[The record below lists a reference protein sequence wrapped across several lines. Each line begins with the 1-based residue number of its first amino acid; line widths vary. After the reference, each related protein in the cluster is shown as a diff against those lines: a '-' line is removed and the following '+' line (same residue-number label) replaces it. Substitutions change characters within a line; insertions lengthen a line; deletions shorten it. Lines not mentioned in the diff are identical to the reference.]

1 MLSNTITIQSFA
13 KVNLSLDVKGVL
25 DNGYHIVEMVMQQIS
40 LHDDVILTWTEG
52 SAPLNITLTTTRSDL
67 PNDTGNL
74 AYRAAQLMSDTYPE
88 IGGTLDIHI
97 DKRIPVAAGM
107 AGGSSNCAAVIHGI
121 NQLWDLGLSVSQMN
135 DLGATLGS
143 DVPFCVMGQAAA
155 SPSIRTFFADDPM
168 ACHCALAAGTGTD
181 LIPVI
186 GLDCCI
192 ALTKPPIAVSTAEV
206 YKGIDDMQITE
217 HPDNQALISALE
229 EHRPDD
235 IYANMINVLENY
247 TLKVYPSVMYAKDKI
262 KSLYSNGPVLMSGSG
277 PTVFAVCPTAEE
289 ADRICAAMLAINE
302 ESYSVHTTK

>member
-40 LHDDVILTWTEG
+40 LHDDVTVTWTDG
-52 SAPLNITLTTTRSDL
+52 STPLDISLATTRSDL

-74 AYRAAQLMSDTYPE
+74 AYRAAQLMADTCPE
-88 IGGTLDIHI
+88 IGGALDIHI

-121 NQLWDLGLSVSQMN
+121 NQLWNLGLSVSQMN
-135 DLGATLGS
+135 NLGATLGS
-143 DVPFCVMGQAAA
+143 DVPFCIMGQAAA
-155 SPSIRTFFADDPM
+155 SSEIRDIFADDPM
-168 ACHCALAAGTGTD
+168 ACHCALATGTGTN
-181 LIPVI
+181 LVPVT
-186 GLDCCI
+186 GLDAFI

-206 YKGIDDMQITE
+206 YKGMDSLQIPE
-217 HPDNQALISALE
+217 HPDNGALIGALE
-229 EHRPDD
+229 EHRDD
-235 IYANMINVLENY
+235 DVYVNMINVLENY

-277 PTVFAVCPTAEE
+277 PTVFAVCHTAEE
-289 ADRICAAMLAINE
+289 ADRICTAMLSINE